1 MRWAAEKSLVLE
13 TKDEDLAP
21 SDPNIPV
28 AIAWDNCD
36 TDATAKYESATHNGQ
51 ITAIVNVLNVQPG
64 ESMRLSEPSS
74 WTPVR
79 DVTFEQIEQG
89 LPRAKHR
96 ETLDAFSDVLLE
108 CIADGRLLLHDAPEG
123 VFSRRHDSRGR
134 VPPV

>member
-1 MRWAAEKSLVLE
+1 MVLE

-36 TDATAKYESATHNGQ
+36 TDATAKFESATHNGQ
-51 ITAIVNVLNVQPG
+51 IAAVVNVLNVQPG

-79 DVTFEQIEQG
+79 DITFEQID
-89 LPRAKHR
+89 HR
-96 ETLDAFSDVLLE
+96 VTS
-108 CIADGRLLLHDAPEG
+108 IM
-123 VFSRRHDSRGR
+123 RR
-134 VPPV
+134 

>member
-1 MRWAAEKSLVLE
+1 MGEQTPLTDRTDLLGQPAVVRRKPLVLE

-36 TDATAKYESATHNGQ
+36 TDAMAKFESATHNDQ
-51 ITAIVNVLNVQPG
+51 IAAIVNVLNVLNVQPG

-79 DVTFEQIEQG
+79 DIP
-89 LPRAKHR
+89 LLSPC
-96 ETLDAFSDVLLE
+96 LSFS
-108 CIADGRLLLHDAPEG
+108 CH
-123 VFSRRHDSRGR
+123 
-134 VPPV
+134 VPSPTV